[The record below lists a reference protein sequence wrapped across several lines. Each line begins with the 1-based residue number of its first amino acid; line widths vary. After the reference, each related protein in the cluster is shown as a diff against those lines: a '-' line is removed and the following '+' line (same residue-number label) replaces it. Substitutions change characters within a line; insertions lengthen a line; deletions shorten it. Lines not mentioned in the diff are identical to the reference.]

1 MLMNDDSYR
10 EYFVN
15 TLGRHLALETSSIE
29 VKTIDGFE
37 GREKDIIIFSTVR
50 NNHSG
55 HIGFLA
61 DRRRLNVG
69 LTRARRG
76 LFVVG
81 NMRTLRA
88 GKVGFFQEV
97 GDTAVPV
104 RLHNTHAEIEGQVW
118 RRFIDFM
125 AAQNSIK
132 NVHSHLLIPET
143 ESKLSLTTRSTVS

>member
-1 MLMNDDSYR
+1 MLTKDDSYR
-10 EYFVN
+10 EYFTK
-15 TLGRHLALETSSIE
+15 TLGRHLALEISSIE
-29 VKTIDGFE
+29 VKTVDGFE

-50 NNHSG
+50 NNSSG

-76 LFVVG
+76 LFVIG

-97 GDTAVPV
+97 GDSAVPV
-104 RLHNTHAEIEGQVW
+104 QTHNTHAEIEGQVW

-125 AAQNSIK
+125 AAQDSIK
-132 NVHSHLLIPET
+132 NVHSHLLVPEP
-143 ESKLSLTTRSTVS
+143 EPKLSLTPSTTVS